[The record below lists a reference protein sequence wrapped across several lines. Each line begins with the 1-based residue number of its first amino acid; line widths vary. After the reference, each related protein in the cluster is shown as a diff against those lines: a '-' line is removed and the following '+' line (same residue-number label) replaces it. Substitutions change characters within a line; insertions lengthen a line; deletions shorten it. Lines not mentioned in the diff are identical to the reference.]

1 MPKSVAPM
9 ILYYMCVSPD
19 ALTDA
24 KPGSHLLDLIHSS
37 STKSHWEQFA
47 PCAFSPFMV
56 IQTSTMQKLLVPPLL
71 CTCVS
76 MCVWFTVHF
85 MNQFRLKNH
94 CCLSRYPHALP
105 DCPHAWIHPVAS
117 YRVQCSMP
125 VAFSA

>member
-24 KPGSHLLDLIHSS
+24 KQGSHLLDLIHSS

-94 CCLSRYPHALP
+94 CLLVPVSTCTPRLPACVDTSSR
-105 DCPHAWIHPVAS
+105 IV
-117 YRVQCSMP
+117 
-125 VAFSA
+125 